1 MIEVKN
7 LTVNLGNFSL
17 HSIDLEIKDRSYF
30 IVLGPT
36 GTGKTV
42 LVECIAGLH
51 RIQKGEIWIDGHNV
65 TNLKPEER
73 NISYVPQD
81 YALFPHLN
89 VEENI
94 KLGLR
99 AKRFSNREA
108 KERIE
113 RIADLLGITSLLER
127 SPQTLSG
134 GEKQRVAL
142 ARALV
147 IQPKLLLFDEPLT
160 AIDREKKH
168 QLWLELKRIHEEM
181 GVTILHI
188 THDFEEA
195 FTLGDKIAII
205 LDGKVQQV
213 GDKREIFYRPQS
225 PRIAYFMGIKNV
237 LRGTIT
243 EANRER
249 DELRIRW
256 EEYIISAPFYDRK
269 IGEQVSLCIRPEEVM
284 IVREDQPL
292 KANLK
297 ENTLRGRIVG
307 EVPSGATY
315 LLLFKVDGIDDRATY
330 DLEIQLPSH
339 AYHRLNLAEKKEAWI
354 SLKKS
359 AIHVFEEGTR

>member
-7 LTVNLGNFSL
+7 LTVNLGGFSL
-17 HSIDLEIKDRSYF
+17 HSINLEISDQNYF

-42 LVECIAGLH
+42 LLECIAGLH
-51 RIQKGEIWIDGHNV
+51 RLQNGEIWIDGQNV

-73 NISYVPQD
+73 NIGYVPQD
-81 YALFPHLN
+81 YALFPHLSA
-89 VEENI
+89 EENI

-99 AKRFSNREA
+99 AKRFSNLEA
-108 KERIE
+108 EERIE
-113 RIADLLGITSLLER
+113 RIADLLDITSLLDR

-160 AIDREKKH
+160 ALDREEKH
-168 QLWLELKRIHEEM
+168 RLWLELKRIHEEM

-213 GDKREIFYRPQS
+213 GDKREIFYRPKS
-225 PRIAYFMGIKNV
+225 SRIAYFMGIKNV
-237 LRGTIT
+237 LRGKVV
-243 EANRER
+243 EASRER
-249 DELRIRW
+249 DELRIGW
-256 EEYIISAPFYDRK
+256 GKYIISAPFYDRK
-269 IGEQVSLCIRPEEVM
+269 IGEPVSLCIRPEEVM

-307 EVPSGATY
+307 EVPAGATY
-315 LLLFKVDGIDDRATY
+315 LLLFKVDDIDDQATY

-339 AYHRLNLAEKKEAWI
+339 AYYRLNLAEKKEARV

-359 AIHVFEEGTR
+359 AIHVFEEGT